1 MKNTLKKRRAKGD
14 VKVYRVNPLEKG
26 NKELLRDKFGADIRD
41 ETVLLIKNPYEQK
54 LVNIDF
60 DIYIQYT
67 NLPALMLSE
76 LKTIT
81 K

>member
-1 MKNTLKKRRAKGD
+1 MKNTLKKRKAKGD

>member
-1 MKNTLKKRRAKGD
+1 MKNTLKKRTAKGD